1 VGGTGGHQRD
11 GDPESRGIDIPVV
24 GEVLIHSLREDGD
37 MAKKKVADS
46 LVDVLAEA
54 GVRQI
59 CGVSGD
65 SLNGT
70 TDSIRARKQVQRI
83 HVRHEETAASA
94 AGAEAYLTPG
104 FFAIGA
110 SGACR
115 KVEIDVAHAQSVM
128 KFL

>member
-11 GDPESRGIDIPVV
+11 GHPESRGIDIPVV
-24 GEVLIHSLREDGD
+24 GEVLIHSLREDGV

-70 TDSIRARKQVQRI
+70 IDSIRARKQIQDSC
-83 HVRHEETAASA
+83 ET
-94 AGAEAYLTPG
+94 
-104 FFAIGA
+104 
-110 SGACR
+110 
-115 KVEIDVAHAQSVM
+115 
-128 KFL
+128 